1 MMALDTTEGV
11 DRMTGV
17 GLTDTP
23 LLTIAGLVKEFPGL
37 RALDDVSLKVRS
49 GEIVAVVGHNGSG
62 KSTLVKILAGVYTKD
77 AGSVSLLDEADVET
91 EIHIIHQD
99 LGLAMQLNAIENLDI
114 TRQRPFIGSFA
125 PFSRRD
131 EESRARNLLRRFGES
146 FDLSIPVGQL
156 APAQRSIIAI
166 ARALDGWSHP
176 RNILILDEPTEALH
190 AGEVKVLFD
199 AVKALAAEGAGVIF
213 ISHRLD
219 EVLDLADRVVVLRD
233 GVKVADEDRATV
245 DHDRLVSYVTGI
257 PAGEAEHG
265 RSVRDLGGVLL
276 DIERLSGEGLHE
288 VDLTVRAGEVVGV
301 AGALGSGREIL
312 PATIFGGAVGT
323 AARFDLD
330 GRPYPKRSPAR
341 SIARG
346 IAFVPGDRAKFGSVR
361 PMSARE
367 NITLPELRSLTDRIG
382 SIDTSRE
389 RREAGSLMTG
399 YDVRPP
405 RPEQLFALFSGG
417 NQQKIV
423 FAKWLRNKP
432 AVLLLEEP
440 TQGVDIGA
448 KQTIYDAI
456 DAAAREG
463 VGVLVCSSEAKE
475 LVRLCDRVLVMR
487 NGRVTAELSGPDL
500 TETRLVLEGYGL
512 AGDAA
517 PLTTQG
523 AE

>member
-1 MMALDTTEGV
+1 
-11 DRMTGV
+11 
-17 GLTDTP
+17 
-23 LLTIAGLVKEFPGL
+23 
-37 RALDDVSLKVRS
+37 
-49 GEIVAVVGHNGSG
+49 
-62 KSTLVKILAGVYTKD
+62 
-77 AGSVSLLDEADVET
+77 
-91 EIHIIHQD
+91 
-99 LGLAMQLNAIENLDI
+99 
-114 TRQRPFIGSFA
+114 
-125 PFSRRD
+125 
-131 EESRARNLLRRFGES
+131 
-146 FDLSIPVGQL
+146 
-156 APAQRSIIAI
+156 
-166 ARALDGWSHP
+166 
-176 RNILILDEPTEALH
+176 
-190 AGEVKVLFD
+190 
-199 AVKALAAEGAGVIF
+199 
-213 ISHRLD
+213 
-219 EVLDLADRVVVLRD
+219 
-233 GVKVADEDRATV
+233 
-245 DHDRLVSYVTGI
+245 
-257 PAGEAEHG
+257 
-265 RSVRDLGGVLL
+265 VLL
-276 DIERLSGEGLHE
+276 DIERLSGEGLHD

-323 AARFDLD
+323 AARFDVD
-330 GRPYPKRSPAR
+330 GHPYAKRSPGR

-382 SIDTSRE
+382 SVDTSRE
-389 RREAGSLMTG
+389 RRETGGLMAG

-405 RPEQLFALFSGG
+405 RPEQVFALFSGG

-432 AVLLLEEP
+432 VVLLLEEP

-456 DAAAREG
+456 DDAAREG

-487 NGRVTAELSGPDL
+487 NGQVTAELSGSDL

-512 AGDAA
+512 AAGTDAA
-517 PLTTQG
+517 PITTEG